1 MDPHG
6 YRPSRRSPV
15 RRWRRMRARTV
26 GDGSRHHRPKQSSCP
41 PPGSEEGTEVPR
53 SVTDPAWQCSGK
65 TLVPCCQTRGSLG
78 ASHRSV
84 GPHAPAYR
92 PVEASLY
99 FSCQTGACR
108 LIHGKG
114 RHGPFP
120 PPPLSLSSRSRTLLP
135 CPPHCPRSAERAACR
150 PRALRTMVS
159 PQLDGSS

>member
-1 MDPHG
+1 M
-6 YRPSRRSPV
+6 
-15 RRWRRMRARTV
+15 
-26 GDGSRHHRPKQSSCP
+26 
-41 PPGSEEGTEVPR
+41 PR

-120 PPPLSLSSRSRTLLP
+120 PPRSLFRPAHALFFPAPPIAHAPLNGR
-135 CPPHCPRSAERAACR
+135 HVDHEH
-150 PRALRTMVS
+150 
-159 PQLDGSS
+159 

>member
-1 MDPHG
+1 M
-6 YRPSRRSPV
+6 
-15 RRWRRMRARTV
+15 
-26 GDGSRHHRPKQSSCP
+26 
-41 PPGSEEGTEVPR
+41 PR

-120 PPPLSLSSRSRTLLP
+120 PPPALSFVPLTHSPSLPPPLPTL
-135 CPPHCPRSAERAACR
+135 R
-150 PRALRTMVS
+150 
-159 PQLDGSS
+159 